1 VSLGIAGMLLLLL
14 QLLSDALPSFSA
26 DQLSQLMWA
35 YAQFGH
41 QPAPALMTAVLA
53 QTEAQVAALQV
64 RHALTAIQFDRSFE
78 QIKADWG
85 MDEMTSA
92 VTPSTH
98 G

>member
-1 VSLGIAGMLLLLL
+1 VAGGAQQVVKGQYPTSVAEHCPAVLLLLL

-64 RHALTAIQFDRSFE
+64 
-78 QIKADWG
+78 G
-85 MDEMTSA
+85 
-92 VTPSTH
+92 
-98 G
+98 